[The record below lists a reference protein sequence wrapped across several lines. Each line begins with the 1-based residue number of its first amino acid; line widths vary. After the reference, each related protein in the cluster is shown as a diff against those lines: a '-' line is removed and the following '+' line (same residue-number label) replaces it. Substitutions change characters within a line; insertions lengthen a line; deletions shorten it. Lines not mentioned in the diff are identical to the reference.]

1 MPVVPP
7 GCSSENPET
16 IQDFI
21 TKAKAA
27 LVSVGIVR
35 DTALGNFCFLI
46 FFTYKR
52 NKMVLFNY
60 SFYSSQNLC
69 HFHCTFITIDLLL
82 IVILCNNHLDLR
94 SPVFDVAN
102 GKDYGKFSGRIV
114 DSDMH
119 DVGRF
124 LNRLL
129 GLPPDIQNRYVAWLQ
144 SDKLY
149 ALCFS
154 LLQLLDLT

>member
-7 GCSSENPET
+7 GCSSEKPET
-16 IQDFI
+16 IQDFM

-35 DTALGNFCFLI
+35 DTVLGNLEIDSYTHACCTLFSLFL
-46 FFTYKR
+46 
-52 NKMVLFNY
+52 
-60 SFYSSQNLC
+60 
-69 HFHCTFITIDLLL
+69 FHNSHNHTF
-82 IVILCNNHLDLR
+82 V
-94 SPVFDVAN
+94 VGN
-102 GKDYGKFSGRIV
+102 GKDYGKLSGRII

-129 GLPPDIQNRYVAWLQ
+129 GLPPDIQNRSTSFIL
-144 SDKLY
+144 KRMCL
-149 ALCFS
+149 FS
-154 LLQLLDLT
+154 